1 MSSRVAILIGNG
13 RSVDPLELQALE
25 GPLHDVHDLAPVL
38 RDSKRGGFD
47 VLAVVDATT
56 SETIDAIEAGLQQAG
71 REGLFLLYFAGWGV
85 LDRDDRLYLATADTR
100 LRSLSTTA
108 ISAKFLRHLLEYSVC
123 EQAVVV
129 LDCCFTGLASGQ
141 LLTIKVSDE
150 FRQIRSKS
158 GLAVGVL
165 ASSPRVQSP

>member
-38 RDSKRGGFD
+38 RDSKRGGFH
-47 VLAVVDATT
+47 VLSLVDATT

-71 REGLFLLYFAGWGV
+71 REGLFFLYFAGWGV

-100 LRSLSTTA
+100 LAT
-108 ISAKFLRHLLEYSVC
+108 
-123 EQAVVV
+123 
-129 LDCCFTGLASGQ
+129 GQ